1 MLLGTLRNLLQ
12 TNGKLFFNMRIKDWT
27 LGSILYINILVS
39 IQSIKKIKKQQRD
52 PTMDRMKGQEIDL
65 KFKYF

>member
-1 MLLGTLRNLLQ
+1 
-12 TNGKLFFNMRIKDWT
+12 MRIKDWT